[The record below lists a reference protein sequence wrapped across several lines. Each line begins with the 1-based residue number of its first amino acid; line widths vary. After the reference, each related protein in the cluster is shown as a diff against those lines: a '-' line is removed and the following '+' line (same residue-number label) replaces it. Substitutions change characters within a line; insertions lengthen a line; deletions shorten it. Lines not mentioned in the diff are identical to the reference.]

1 MMKDRPGTTSSTGL
15 SAIADAEGIFAIV
28 AMDQRNTLRRMFA
41 AAGRPAEQ
49 ADLRSAKVDVARALT
64 PLASGILLDATL
76 GVPAV
81 TEAAALAPSCG
92 LLVAA
97 EPEARG
103 TWNGEPRTHRDPA
116 QDAAWVQSM
125 GGDAVKFL
133 VQLRPGRPSG
143 GPDLAMEVLDV
154 VRDVVA
160 DCRAQG
166 IASVIENL
174 VYPLPGERLAAR
186 QREDLIVEAAR
197 LLSEAGADLVKLEYP
212 GSVRGARRVAQVV
225 GGPWAV
231 LSAGVAFEE
240 FQDVLRVSCDEGGA
254 CGFIAGRSIWK
265 EVVGLQGTARQE
277 FLRDVARPRFERC
290 LQTVAGR
297 ARPWTEAVTS
307 R

>member
-1 MMKDRPGTTSSTGL
+1 MNQTTGTRSGL
-15 SAIADAEGIFAIV
+15 AAIADENGVFSIV

-41 AAGRPAEQ
+41 AAGHPAE
-49 ADLRSAKVDVARALT
+49 ASDLHAVKVDVARALT
-64 PLASGILLDATL
+64 PLASAILLDPIY

-81 TEAAALAPSCG
+81 VEAGVLVATCG

-97 EPEARG
+97 EPEERG
-103 TWNGEPRTHRDPA
+103 TWNGEPRTDRIPE
-116 QDAAWVQSM
+116 QSAAWVRGM

-143 GPDLAMEVLDV
+143 EPDLAAEVIQV

-160 DCRAQG
+160 DCVAQG
-166 IASVIENL
+166 IPSVIENL
-174 VYPLPGERLAAR
+174 VYALPGEQLTAQ
-186 QREDLIVEAAR
+186 QREDLIVEAAST
-197 LLSEAGADLVKLEYP
+197 LAETGADLIKLEYP
-212 GSVRGARRVAQVV
+212 GSPAGCRRVAEVI

-231 LSAGVAFEE
+231 LSAGVGFEE

-254 CGFIAGRSIWK
+254 SGFIAGRSIWK
-265 EVVGLQGTARQE
+265 EAVGLDGAARQK
-277 FLRDVARPRFERC
+277 FLDTVARPRLDTC

-297 ARPWTEAVTS
+297 ARPWIETAVT